1 MERDRTVYEQE
12 TTALLEDEPSDGN
25 SRAHNATPTSQEFVP
40 EYALPVALLAA
51 LAMASTSATAYFAYA
66 TLLCRDPRH
75 CESGETS
82 RYAGFVA
89 AATCIANILGISAL
103 GYLQRLA
110 ATSRKLGLLL
120 WMLCRSMSAV
130 MLLLGVSVNS
140 IYIALSGRIFEG
152 FASDNLLH
160 FILNAVYSQSR
171 HKEKASSLI
180 SYSLAFY
187 MIGVST
193 SPFVVGLFQNFTVSF
208 FIALALFAV
217 SVSYI
222 QLCMTRRGPRIKLRA
237 VAAGGGEERHGADAP
252 ADGDSLGLFRRWF
265 NVILSP
271 LRPFRRQPTHLSI
284 GLSLLTYNVIQSY
297 VFNALLVHTSLRFG
311 FTGKEN
317 GFIISIAHSVAA
329 LYIFASLYMVPR
341 ALQLF
346 RKVAFFQMLRTRLRR
361 RNRDLFLALFS
372 LAIQSLSLTA
382 LGFADQAWQVYTITI
397 LLAVGLPTPSFIKG
411 YFVNLHEGKER
422 PEALAALAMMETLG
436 SVLGPLL
443 LGGFQTYFTEGGGV
457 FFAAA
462 GLGAVSLVLL
472 TFGSLK

>member
-1 MERDRTVYEQE
+1 MEHDTTVYEQE
-12 TTALLEDEPSDGN
+12 ATALLEEEPSDGN
-25 SRAHNATPTSQEFVP
+25 SHAHSATPTSQDFEP

-66 TLLCRDPRH
+66 TLLCKDPRH

-103 GYLQRLA
+103 G
-110 ATSRKLGLLL
+110 
-120 WMLCRSMSAV
+120 
-130 MLLLGVSVNS
+130 

-171 HKEKASSLI
+171 CKEKASSLI

-187 MIGVST
+187 MIGIST
-193 SPFVVGLFQNFTVSF
+193 SPFVAGLFQNFNVSF

-237 VAAGGGEERHGADAP
+237 VAAEGGEERYGTDTRAD
-252 ADGDSLGLFRRWF
+252 D
-265 NVILSP
+265 VSP
-271 LRPFRRQPTHLSI
+271 
-284 GLSLLTYNVIQSY
+284 
-297 VFNALLVHTSLRFG
+297 
-311 FTGKEN
+311 
-317 GFIISIAHSVAA
+317 
-329 LYIFASLYMVPR
+329 
-341 ALQLF
+341 
-346 RKVAFFQMLRTRLRR
+346 
-361 RNRDLFLALFS
+361 
-372 LAIQSLSLTA
+372 A
-382 LGFADQAWQVYTITI
+382 LGYADQAWQVYTITI

-436 SVLGPLL
+436 SIPPAEILEESIRQLHGFRLGRVDKNHPVVCRLPLHARKEATRL
-443 LGGFQTYFTEGGGV
+443 QRCYQLVTHFPRP
-457 FFAAA
+457 
-462 GLGAVSLVLL
+462 GLVMPSFKRPPRRGNKGEDGPAHTVVNQRNALATSWAYRGL
-472 TFGSLK
+472 TALRYA